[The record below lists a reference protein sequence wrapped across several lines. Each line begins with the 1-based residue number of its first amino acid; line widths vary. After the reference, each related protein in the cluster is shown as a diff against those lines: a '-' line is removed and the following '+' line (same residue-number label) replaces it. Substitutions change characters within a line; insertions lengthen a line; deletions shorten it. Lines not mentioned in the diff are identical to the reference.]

1 MTRVL
6 IVLSTVLLIAMMIIV
21 WMIGPGM
28 ETRFIPGVWVGNL
41 SLGGMTMAEAEYNLD
56 AFIPLHKPNVTLIG
70 PEGQRWSY
78 TLSDFGMSIDV
89 EATLADAFAVGH
101 SQTGLDLFSKR
112 IDIMLEG
119 VRFSPI
125 LNWNPTKVVAHLMD
139 ISTEIER
146 PSKNATV
153 DIQGTELVLDTS
165 NLGRRM
171 EVTET
176 LYALIPS
183 LYALEQVEFVIPTSD
198 YDPYITDDIAN
209 RAFTIAKTMLEDSLI
224 LMVPDPESGDPGP
237 WEFSPDIL
245 AQMLIIQFDEM
256 HVWVGLDEAQLSQI
270 LSPLALSLFREP
282 MDATF
287 TFDRATISMV
297 PITPSITGRELD
309 VGATVLR
316 INEMLREGENHIP
329 MVIHD
334 LPPAMPD
341 TLTAADLGIK
351 ELIATGESYFTGSSS
366 ARDRNI
372 RLGASRFDGILIAPG
387 QIFSFNEYLGEVTAD
402 AGYDESYVIIG
413 NRTVPGVGGGICQ
426 VATTAFR
433 AAFFAG
439 FPIVERWPHA
449 YRVGY
454 YEIGGFGPGFDA
466 TIYSPIVD
474 FKFEN
479 DTPYHVLIETEI
491 DAASARLRFLVYSTD
506 AGRKVEQIG
515 PEWGGAEP
523 PGAAIYEYDGSLP
536 SGTVRKLESAH
547 NGLSATLGR
556 VVRDVDDNVVIEDTF
571 VSHFVP
577 WPARYVYGPGY
588 IPPANAVVVTP
599 EP

>member
-1 MTRVL
+1 M
-6 IVLSTVLLIAMMIIV
+6 LIAVMILV

-28 ETRFIPGVWVGNL
+28 ETRFIPGVWVGDL
-41 SLGGMTMAEAEYNLD
+41 SLGGMTMAEARYNLE
-56 AFIPLHKPNVTLIG
+56 AFIPLEKPSVTLIG

-78 TLSDFGMSIDV
+78 TLSDFGMAMEV
-89 EATLADAFAVGH
+89 EATLEEAYAMGH
-101 SQTGLDLFSKR
+101 TQSGLDMFSER
-112 IDIMLEG
+112 VNIMLDG
-119 VRFSPI
+119 VRFPPI
-125 LNWNPTKVVAHLMD
+125 LTWNPSMVIEHLTN
-139 ISTEIER
+139 IAAEIER

-153 DIQGTELVLDTS
+153 DLQGTEIVLDTS

-171 EVTET
+171 EVTKT

-183 LYALEQVEFVIPTSD
+183 LYALDQFDYVIPTTE
-198 YDPYITDDIAN
+198 YAPNITDDVAI
-209 RAFTIAKTMLEDSLI
+209 RAVNQAKSMLADPLI
-224 LMVPDPESGDPGP
+224 LMLPDPESGDPGP

-245 AQMLIIQFDEM
+245 AQMLIIQFDD
-256 HVWVGLDEAQLSQI
+256 VNVRVGLDESQLTQI
-270 LSPLALSLFREP
+270 LSPMALALYREP
-282 MDATF
+282 RDATF

-309 VGATVLR
+309 VGASVLR
-316 INEMLREGENHIP
+316 INEMLREGENHVPLI
-329 MVIHD
+329 IHD
-334 LPPAMPD
+334 LPPATPD
-341 TLTAADLGIK
+341 TMTAADLGIT

-387 QIFSFNEYLGEVTAD
+387 QVFSFNEYLGEVTAD

-433 AAFFAG
+433 AAYFAG
-439 FPIVERWPHA
+439 FPIIERWPHA

-454 YEIGGFGPGFDA
+454 YELGGYGPGFDA
-466 TIYSPIVD
+466 TIYSPYVD

-491 DAASARLRFLVYSTD
+491 DPAAARLRFLVYSTD
-506 AGRKVEQIG
+506 VGRKVEQIG
-515 PEWGGAEP
+515 PEWGGSES
-523 PGAAIYEYDGSLP
+523 PGADIYEYDPSLP
-536 SGTVRKLESAH
+536 SGAVRKLESAH

-556 VVRDVDDNVVIEDTF
+556 IVRDNEGSVLIEDTF
-571 VSHFVP
+571 ISHFVP
-577 WPARYVYGPGY
+577 WSARYVYGPGY
-588 IPPANAVVVTP
+588 TPPPNAVVVTP

>member
-6 IVLSTVLLIAMMIIV
+6 IVFSTVLLIAVMIIV

-28 ETRFIPGVWVGNL
+28 EVRFIPGVWVGNL
-41 SLGGMTMAEAEYNLD
+41 SLGGMTIAEAEYHLQ
-56 AFIPLHKPNVTLIG
+56 ASLPLHKPSVTLIG

-78 TLSDFGMSIDV
+78 TLSDFGMSVDV
-89 EATLADAFAVGH
+89 GGTLAQAFAVGH
-101 SQTGLDLFSKR
+101 RQTGLDLFSER

-119 VRFSPI
+119 VRLSPI
-125 LNWNPTKVVAHLMD
+125 LTWNPSMAVTHLME
-139 ISTEIER
+139 ISAEIER
-146 PSKNATV
+146 PSKDATV
-153 DIQGTELVLDTS
+153 DLQGTELVLDTS

-183 LYALEQVEFVIPTSD
+183 LYTLEQVEYVIPTAE

-209 RAFTIAKTMLEDSLI
+209 RAVSIAKTMLENPLMLI
-224 LMVPDPESGDPGP
+224 VPDPESGDPGP
-237 WEFSPDIL
+237 WEFNPDIL
-245 AQMLIIQFDEM
+245 AQMLIVQIDEE
-256 HVWVGLDEAQLSQI
+256 HVWVGLDETQLSQI
-270 LSPLALSLFREP
+270 LSPIALAFFREP
-282 MDATF
+282 VDATF

-316 INEMLREGENHIP
+316 INEMLREGKHHIP
-329 MVIHD
+329 LVIHNI
-334 LPPAMPD
+334 PPAMPD
-341 TLTAADLGIK
+341 TLTAADLGIQ

-387 QIFSFNEYLGEVTAD
+387 QIFSFNEYLGEVTAS

-433 AAFFAG
+433 AAFYAG
-439 FPIVERWPHA
+439 FPIIERWPHA

-454 YEIGGFGPGFDA
+454 YELGGFGPGFDA
-466 TIYSPIVD
+466 TIYSPVVD
-474 FKFEN
+474 FRFEN
-479 DTPYHVLIETEI
+479 DTPYYILIETEA
-491 DAASARLRFLVYSTD
+491 DTASARLRFLFYSTD
-506 AGRKVEQIG
+506 GERKVEQIG
-515 PEWGGAEP
+515 PEWGGAESPGP
-523 PGAAIYEYDGSLP
+523 PIYEYDESLQA
-536 SGTVRKLESAH
+536 GTVRKLESAH

-556 VVRDVDDNVVIEDTF
+556 IVRDAEGNILTEDTF
-571 VSHFVP
+571 ISHFVP

-588 IPPANAVVVTP
+588 IPPSSAVIVTP